1 MGLVG
6 TKFKGY
12 SKVTMGIKKDL
23 TSSKTD
29 DARSS
34 FFVLAWDFRGCRT
47 LPFSRG
53 QTMPKFP
60 KNRGCHRVNS
70 FIFQRA
76 NPHIL
81 SPYPLHSLFRTLS
94 LFSPII
100 IIALWNLT
108 GRDFPRHFPLI
119 FTSFPRPFPG
129 YSHTLPTHFH

>member
-1 MGLVG
+1 MESPSLFFSRELLYDGEVFGSDLELQGGLVG

-53 QTMPKFP
+53 QTMPNFP
-60 KNRGCHRVNS
+60 KNRDVL
-70 FIFQRA
+70 A
-76 NPHIL
+76 KL
-81 SPYPLHSLFRTLS
+81 SYPPKGNFPHSLSLS
-94 LFSPII
+94 LHLSF
-100 IIALWNLT
+100 L
-108 GRDFPRHFPLI
+108 PL
-119 FTSFPRPFPG
+119 SSAVK
-129 YSHTLPTHFH
+129 YVEN